1 MSQLTTSECGRYT
14 LVGDTYFKNV
24 NARFCHIGDR
34 VKLRN
39 GRTLFI
45 IEIDSMDNAI
55 YGGEYAHSKTG
66 WYINPDDIKEM
77 EPKGQ

>member
-1 MSQLTTSECGRYT
+1 MDTSYIK
-14 LVGDTYFKNV
+14 L
-24 NARFCHIGDR
+24 GDR

-45 IEIDSMDNAI
+45 IEIDSMDHAI

-66 WYINPDDIKEM
+66 WYINPDDIVSM